1 MILNTALTR
10 QETVHRS
17 LLPPA
22 LFQHNTPTAQQ
33 PNPIHIFAFFQLLT
47 PSRKGTL
54 EVRVRGNTIFPPSIL
69 SKLSIVCAVARQL
82 HLLVQIRLNGELAS
96 LRPDAF
102 FVDQLSAGLPLLQ
115 FLQPSAPIL
124 FYCHFPDLHLVQG
137 RDRWLKKLYRLPFDT
152 LERCSI
158 GFADAIAVNSK
169 FTRGVVSRTWPSL
182 ARGRDLKVVYP
193 CIDLRA
199 SNGGGKGKEGGLVW
213 EHGDIFLSI
222 NRYERKKDIALAIK
236 AYAGLPRQKRNGVK
250 LVIAGTGCPSIS
262 LVLVYYPRAIL
273 HIRETDMHTIGGYDS
288 RVSENVSCHKELAEL
303 ARSLKLTEA
312 TVHSAQTALAVP
324 VEIDVIFLL
333 SVTNTLKQ
341 QLLRSAK
348 LLVYTPANEHFGIV
362 PLEAMLAGAP
372 VLAANTGGPTE
383 TVVEGET
390 GWLRDPA
397 DAAAWTEVMNKVLNE
412 MSQEQ
417 LKEMGRKGDER
428 VRGQFADT
436 QMAERLDK
444 ILTSIENPQR
454 EGSLV
459 ALLGFLGS
467 GALVFFV
474 LAALG
479 VLVAI
484 ALAKK

>member
-1 MILNTALTR
+1 MA
-10 QETVHRS
+10 ETTVTSKKKTIVFFHPDLGIGGAER
-17 LLPPA
+17 LVVDAAVGL
-22 LFQHNTPTAQQ
+22 QNRGHKVV
-33 PNPIHIFAFFQLLT
+33 IFTSHCDPKHCFDEA
-47 PSRKGTL
+47 RDGTL

-69 SKLSIVCAVARQL
+69 SRLNILCAIARQL
-82 HLLVQIRLNGELAS
+82 HLLVQIHLNGELAS

-115 FLQPSAPIL
+115 LIQPKAPIL

-152 LERCSI
+152 LERCSMS
-158 GFADAIAVNSK
+158 FADAIAVNSK
-169 FTRGVVSRTWPSL
+169 FTKGVVTRTWPSL

-193 CIDLRA
+193 CIDIKPA
-199 SNGGGKGKEGGLVW
+199 KSGGGAKEGVLKW
-213 EHGDIFLSI
+213 EHGDIILSI
-222 NRYERKKDIALAIK
+222 NRYERKKDVALAIK
-236 AYAGLPRQKRNGVK
+236 AYAGLPREKRNGVK
-250 LVIAGTGCPSIS
+250 LVIA
-262 LVLVYYPRAIL
+262 
-273 HIRETDMHTIGGYDS
+273 GGYDS
-288 RVSENVSCHKELAEL
+288 RVSENVSYHRELVELAK
-303 ARSLKLTEA
+303 SLKLSEA

-324 VEIDVIFLL
+324 PEIDVIFLL
-333 SVTNTLKQ
+333 SVTNALKQ

-348 LLVYTPANEHFGIV
+348 LLVYTPSNEHFGIV

-397 DAAAWTEVMNKVLNE
+397 DAAAWTEVMDRVLNG

-417 LKEMGRKGDER
+417 LAEMGRKGDER
-428 VRGQFADT
+428 VRGQFVDT
-436 QMAERLDK
+436 QMAERLDG
-444 ILTSIENPQR
+444 ILTSVENPR
-454 EGSLV
+454 RDGNLV

-474 LAALG
+474 LAALV
-479 VLVAI
+479 VLVGI
-484 ALAKK
+484 TLTKQ

>member
-1 MILNTALTR
+1 MAETTATGKKK
-10 QETVHRS
+10 TIV
-17 LLPPA
+17 
-22 LFQHNTPTAQQ
+22 
-33 PNPIHIFAFFQLLT
+33 FFHPDLGIGGAERLVVDAAVGLQNRGHKVIVFT
-47 PSRKGTL
+47 SHCDPKHCFDEARDGTL
-54 EVRVRGNTIFPPSIL
+54 EVRVRGNTIFPPSIF
-69 SKLSIVCAVARQL
+69 SKLSILCAIARQL

-115 FLQPSAPIL
+115 FLQPKAPIL

-152 LERCSI
+152 LERCSM

-182 ARGRDLKVVYP
+182 ARSRDLKVVYP
-193 CIDLRA
+193 CIDIRPP
-199 SNGGGKGKEGGLVW
+199 GKGGEGKDGGLIW
-213 EHGDIFLSI
+213 EHGDIILSI

-236 AYAGLPRQKRNGVK
+236 AYAGLPKHKRNGVK
-250 LVIAGTGCPSIS
+250 LVIA
-262 LVLVYYPRAIL
+262 
-273 HIRETDMHTIGGYDS
+273 GGYDS
-288 RVSENVSCHKELAEL
+288 RVSENVSYHKELVEL
-303 ARSLKLTEA
+303 AQSLKLTEA

-324 VEIDVIFLL
+324 AEIDVIFLL
-333 SVTNTLKQ
+333 SVTNALKQ
-341 QLLRSAK
+341 QLLRSAR
-348 LLVYTPANEHFGIV
+348 LLVYTPSNEHFGIV
-362 PLEAMLAGAP
+362 PLEAMLARAP

-390 GWLRDPA
+390 GWLRDPE
-397 DAAAWTEVMNKVLNE
+397 DVAAWTKVMGKVLGE
-412 MSQEQ
+412 MSQQQ
-417 LKEMGRKGDER
+417 LEEMGRKGDER
-428 VRGQFADT
+428 VRTQFADT

-444 ILTSIENPQR
+444 ILRSIENPQR

-479 VLVAI
+479 VLAAM
-484 ALAKK
+484 ALTQK